1 MSVRRRLLVGAA
13 LVLVSTA
20 CGIGPQDQDRQ
31 PQGRRATA
39 TPSATPFVQDSP
51 GDPAAWRRKGATEV
65 PPTSL
70 RDTGL
75 GAIQVVNDTAGA
87 VSDADAR
94 RWATAYVRAN
104 AYEFWAWNHQQD
116 AFLAGAGLSHIPTQV
131 FGYDIATI
139 QDARK
144 AGVQLTVTR
153 LQLRRLVLRP
163 VPDALRSRFTTQL
176 FQWTK
181 YAFFLDQIGPSALTW
196 TDKQGTQ
203 TVKARRDA
211 GVGAPELVG
220 GQLATDDLM
229 GEIWVVDSDWD
240 CTAPNV
246 RASLGSLC
254 AA

>member
-20 CGIGPQDQDRQ
+20 CGVGPQDKQ
-31 PQGRRATA
+31 PQARRSTA
-39 TPSATPFVQDSP
+39 APSATPFVQDSP

-75 GAIQVVNDTAGA
+75 GAIQVVNDTAG
-87 VSDADAR
+87 VISDAEAK

-116 AFLAGAGLSHIPTQV
+116 GFLAGAGLSHVPTQV

-176 FQWTK
+176 FQWTQ

-203 TVKARRDA
+203 TVKAHRDA

-229 GEIWVVDSDWD
+229 GEVWVVDSDWD

>member
-1 MSVRRRLLVGAA
+1 VRRRLLAGIVLA
-13 LVLVSTA
+13 LLSTA
-20 CGIGPQDQDRQ
+20 CGILPQADQQ
-31 PQGRRATA
+31 EQGGRPSAK
-39 TPSATPFVQDSP
+39 PSATPFAQDSP

-65 PPTSL
+65 PPSSL
-70 RDTGL
+70 RATDL
-75 GAIQVVNDTAGA
+75 GTIQVVNDTAGA

-94 RWATAYVRAN
+94 RWAAAYVRAN

-116 AFLAGAGLSHIPTQV
+116 GFLAGAGLSHVPTQV

-139 QDARK
+139 QEARK

-176 FQWTK
+176 FLWTQ
-181 YAFFLDQIGPSALTW
+181 YAFFLDQIGPSDLTW
-196 TDKQGTQ
+196 TDKQGAQ
-203 TVKARRDA
+203 TVKAHRQA

-220 GQLATDDLM
+220 GQIATDDLM
-229 GEIWVVDSDWD
+229 GEVWVVDSDWD

-246 RASLGSLC
+246 RATLGALC
-254 AA
+254 SA